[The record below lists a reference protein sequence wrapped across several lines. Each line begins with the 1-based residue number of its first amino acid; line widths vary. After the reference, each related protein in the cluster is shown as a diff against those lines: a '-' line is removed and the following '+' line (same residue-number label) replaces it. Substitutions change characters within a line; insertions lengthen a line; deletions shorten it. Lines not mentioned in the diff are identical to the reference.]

1 MAGDDGP
8 YFKSAGNG
16 TVTMVL
22 LEGIA
27 LGWLLVVLGA
37 LLLLVEVYSP
47 GFFATVP
54 ATVMIIFG
62 ILLLLGMDIFNN
74 GWGIV
79 IGVVVAIAA
88 AAFTVWMYS
97 HITTDESPTTISRDS
112 LVGREGRVV
121 KDVDQ
126 DTLSGKVLIGTTEWS
141 AKTNG
146 GKILPGKNVKVIDSQ
161 GVHIIVE
168 EVA

>member
-1 MAGDDGP
+1 
-8 YFKSAGNG
+8 
-16 TVTMVL
+16 MVL

-27 LGWLLVVLGA
+27 LGWLLIVIGA
-37 LLLLVEVYSP
+37 VLLLVEVHSP

-88 AAFTVWMYS
+88 AAFTVWMYGRV
-97 HITTDESPTTISRDS
+97 TTDESPTTISRDS
-112 LVGREGRVV
+112 LVGKVGRVA
-121 KDVDQ
+121 KDVDAH
-126 DTLSGKVLIGTTEWS
+126 TLSGKVLIGTTEWS
-141 AKTNG
+141 AHSNG
-146 GKILPGKNVKVIDSQ
+146 PVIPKGKSVKVVDSE
-161 GVHIIVE
+161 GVHVIVE
-168 EVA
+168 ETA

>member
-1 MAGDDGP
+1 
-8 YFKSAGNG
+8 
-16 TVTMVL
+16 MVL

-27 LGWLLVVLGA
+27 LGWLLIVIGA
-37 LLLLVEVYSP
+37 VLLLVEVHSP

-79 IGVVVAIAA
+79 IGVIVAIAA
-88 AAFTVWMYS
+88 AGFTVWIYS
-97 HITTDESPTTISRDS
+97 RITTDESPTTISRDS
-112 LVGREGRVV
+112 LVGKEGRVA
-121 KDVDQ
+121 KDVDPH
-126 DTLSGKVLIGTTEWS
+126 TLSGKVLIGTTEWS
-141 AKTNG
+141 ARSNG
-146 GKILPGKNVKVIDSQ
+146 PVIPAGKSVKVVDSE

-168 EVA
+168 ETA